1 MSTAPTA
8 DELVAAYLK
17 IRSAIQFKEEAHKAE
32 IEDLKAQQ
40 DVISEALLGL
50 CNEQNVEGLRTK
62 AGTVSRRI
70 QTRYWTNDWSSMY
83 DFIKEHDALDLI
95 KEQDAPFLLEQ
106 RIHNG
111 NMKQFLEEN
120 PDVLPIGLQADR
132 KYVITVRKPTAK

>member
-83 DFIKEHDALDLI
+83 DFIKEHDALYLM
-95 KEQDAPFLLEQ
+95 EQ

>member
-17 IRSAIQFKEEAHKAE
+17 IRSAIQFKEEAHKTE

-50 CNEQNVEGLRTK
+50 CSEQNVEGLRTK

-83 DFIKEHDALDLI
+83 DFIKEHDALYLM
-95 KEQDAPFLLEQ
+95 EQ

-120 PDVLPIGLQADR
+120 PDTLPIGLQADR

>member
-17 IRSAIQFKEEAHKAE
+17 IRSAIQFKEETHKAE

-83 DFIKEHDALDLI
+83 DFIKEHDALYLM
-95 KEQDAPFLLEQ
+95 EQ